1 MNKYGA
7 ILNID
12 IEVLTSMFYV
22 IQKNKKTKPRGSIAI
37 SSNGF
42 ILDKND
48 VIVSKDDISEINKNL
63 ETRYGVKDFISK

>member
-22 IQKNKKTKPRGSIAI
+22 IQNNKKTNKP
-37 SSNGF
+37 
-42 ILDKND
+42 K
-48 VIVSKDDISEINKNL
+48 
-63 ETRYGVKDFISK
+63 

>member
-22 IQKNKKTKPRGSIAI
+22 IQKIRKQ
-37 SSNGF
+37 
-42 ILDKND
+42 
-48 VIVSKDDISEINKNL
+48 NL
-63 ETRYGVKDFISK
+63 EEV